1 MLVIF
6 SVSRE
11 HSLSPSFFVKTLTTV
26 SILRSVINYIRLLR
40 LLAAV
45 LHVTCSLVRIAFA
58 GCSREVG
65 EVKHSL
71 GRWRI
76 LKSGG

>member
-1 MLVIF
+1 MLVIR

-11 HSLSPSFFVKTLTTV
+11 HSLSPPFFEKALVTI
-26 SILRSVINYIRLLR
+26 SILLDVINYIRLLK
-40 LLAAV
+40 LWAADV
-45 LHVTCSLVRIAFA
+45 QVTCCSVRAAFT

-71 GRWRI
+71 DRCQI
-76 LKSGG
+76 LKPRG